1 MAVEIKDVRRYSL
14 NLRKEDG
21 NACWP
26 GSVSVRLAELK
37 NFKRGDVS
45 LQS

>member
-26 GSVSVRLAELK
+26 GSVSVRLSGTKE
-37 NFKRGDVS
+37 FQKR
-45 LQS
+45 